1 MGAVM
6 RSVRHR
12 LFASILLSAVVL
24 GGCQSLDD
32 VLKAAPKPTARI
44 TGAQLQGLSLKKV
57 DLVFDVEVSNPY
69 GVSLPLV
76 ELGYAVGSGGQR
88 IVEGTAK
95 PSGAVPAN
103 GTRVIQIPAGIEFA
117 SLMSAV
123 KGVRP
128 GSVVPYT
135 ADLNLGVDAPVVGR
149 MDLPLSHSGEL
160 PVPAAPEVSLAA
172 FDIGALSL
180 DKVDATARLRV
191 KNTNQF
197 DLDLAKLALDLA
209 LGGKQVARTSLAN
222 KARLA
227 PGQSAMLDV
236 PVSFSPRSFGTGVF
250 NLLRGTEAGYGIS
263 GSLEAGTRFGP
274 LALPF
279 KHSGKAPVSR

>member
-1 MGAVM
+1 MGAV
-6 RSVRHR
+6 RRGVCPRFVA
-12 LFASILLSAVVL
+12 LVLLWAVLL

-32 VLKAAPKPTARI
+32 ILKAAPKPTARI
-44 TGAQLQGLSLKKV
+44 TAAKLQGLSLEKV

-76 ELGYAVGSGGQR
+76 ELGYAIGSGGQR
-88 IVEGTAK
+88 IVDGTAK

-103 GTRVIQIPAGIEFA
+103 GAKVIQIPAGIEFA
-117 SLMSAV
+117 SLLTAV

-128 GSVVPYT
+128 GSVVPFT

-149 MDLPLSHSGEL
+149 MDLPLSRSGEL
-160 PVPAAPEVSLAA
+160 PVPAVPQVSLVG
-172 FDIGALSL
+172 FDIGALRL
-180 DKVDATARLRV
+180 DEVDATARLRV

-197 DLDLAKLALDLA
+197 DLDLAKLGLDLA
-209 LGGKQVARTSLAN
+209 LGGKQVARTSLAST
-222 KARLA
+222 AHLA
-227 PGQSAMLDV
+227 PGQSTMLDV
-236 PVSFSPRSFGTGVF
+236 PVSFSPRSFGTGMF
-250 NLLRGTEAGYGIS
+250 NLLRGAEAGYGIS

-279 KHSGKAPVSR
+279 KHTGKAPISR

>member
-6 RSVRHR
+6 RGVWPRFVA
-12 LFASILLSAVVL
+12 LVLLSAVLL

-32 VLKAAPKPTARI
+32 ILKAAPKPTARI
-44 TGAQLQGLSLKKV
+44 TGAKLQGLSLEKV

-76 ELGYAVGSGGQR
+76 ELGYIIGSGEQR
-88 IVEGTAK
+88 IVDGTAK

-103 GTRVIQIPAGIEFA
+103 GSKVIQIPAGIQFA
-117 SLMSAV
+117 SLLSAV

-135 ADLNLGVDAPVVGR
+135 AELNLGVDAPVVGR
-149 MDLPLSHSGEL
+149 MNLPVSRSGEL
-160 PVPAAPEVSLAA
+160 PVPAVPEVSLVG

-180 DKVDATARLRV
+180 DEVDATARLRV

-197 DLDLAKLALDLA
+197 DLDLAKLGLDLA
-209 LGGKQVARTSLAN
+209 LGGKQVARTSLAS
-222 KARLA
+222 KAQLA
-227 PGQSAMLDV
+227 PGQSATLDV
-236 PVSFSPRSFGTGVF
+236 PVSFSPRSVGTGVF
-250 NLLRGTEAGYGIS
+250 NLLRGAEAGYGIS

-279 KHSGKAPVSR
+279 KHSGKAPISR